1 MAQPVRF
8 VWQTDQEGRF
18 TLASAEFMSL
28 VGEQTATLLGQPWC
42 DIAAKLGLDPD
53 GQIAQALATQDTWS
67 ALTVAWPTGKKDHS
81 LAVELSG
88 LPVFDRERSFRG
100 YRGFGICR
108 DAPPI
113 AAAFVEES
121 PDAAT
126 PARLSEA
133 RELAT
138 GTHNAQHNVLILR
151 SSESVG
157 KAAPTLS
164 PAEHE
169 AFQEIS
175 RKLGRGLRRRSAEHA
190 LHSAIVRDEIT
201 EIAAELNTGPM
212 DAEKTPAERTSDIRG
227 ILDRMPVGILIYRLS
242 QMFYA
247 NPTFLSW
254 SGHNNLDG
262 LIEAGGL
269 DELFIEPLAA
279 AIQTEADAALR
290 VKLTGRSNS
299 SIECELF
306 NIVWEGEP
314 AHALLAE
321 VARDTNRLNG
331 KPQNRAEISGSASSA
346 FITHVSHELRT
357 PLNSIIGFA
366 ELIIEERL
374 GPLGNPR
381 YREYLK
387 DIHASGTHL
396 LSLVNDLLDI
406 SKLEAGKFT
415 LTPAPVDLNEI
426 VAQCVALMQPQAQRS
441 RVVMR
446 SSPSAAVPRIS
457 ADVRSIRQMLFNLLA
472 NSVKF
477 TPAGGQV
484 IVSTSLNEPFHAVL
498 RVRDTGK
505 GMRADEIQ
513 ATMDAGRHW
522 NGAPGVNGGFGL
534 LLTRALAEANG
545 ATFHMTSTPGAG
557 TLVEIAFPAIV
568 GPE

>member
-8 VWQTDQEGRF
+8 VWQTDEEGRF

-42 DIAAKLGLDPD
+42 EIAAKLGLDPD

-81 LAVELSG
+81 LVVELSG

-113 AAAFVEES
+113 AAALVEES
-121 PDAAT
+121 SDRAA
-126 PARLSEA
+126 PARLSET

-138 GTHNAQHNVLILR
+138 GTHNAQHNVLMLR
-151 SSESVG
+151 SSEAVG
-157 KAAPTLS
+157 TAAPTLS
-164 PAEHE
+164 PAEHA

-175 RKLGRGLRRRSAEHA
+175 RKLGRGLRRRSGEHA
-190 LHSAIVRDEIT
+190 LHSAIVRDEMT
-201 EIAAELNTGPM
+201 EIAAELNAGLM
-212 DAEKTPAERTSDIRG
+212 EKAPAERTSNIRG
-227 ILDRMPVGILIYRLS
+227 ILDRMPMGILIYRLS
-242 QMFYA
+242 QIFYA

-254 SGHNNLDG
+254 SGHNNVDG

-290 VKLTGRSNS
+290 VKLTGRAKS

-321 VARDTNRLNG
+321 VATDTNRLND
-331 KPQNRAEISGSASSA
+331 QSENRAEISASPTSA
-346 FITHVSHELRT
+346 FIAHVSHELRT

-366 ELIIEERL
+366 ELMIEERL
-374 GPLGNPR
+374 GALGNPR

-396 LSLVNDLLDI
+396 LSLVNDLLDM

-415 LTPAPVDLNEI
+415 LTPAPVDLNKI
-426 VAQCVALMQPQAQRS
+426 VSQCVALMQPQAQRS
-441 RVVMR
+441 RVVIR
-446 SSPSAAVPRIS
+446 SSPSASLPRIS

-477 TPAGGQV
+477 TPVCGQV

-505 GMRADEIQ
+505 GMSADELR

-522 NGAPGVNGGFGL
+522 NGAPGLNGGFGL

-545 ATFHMTSTPGAG
+545 ATFHMTSPPGAG

-568 GPE
+568 GRE